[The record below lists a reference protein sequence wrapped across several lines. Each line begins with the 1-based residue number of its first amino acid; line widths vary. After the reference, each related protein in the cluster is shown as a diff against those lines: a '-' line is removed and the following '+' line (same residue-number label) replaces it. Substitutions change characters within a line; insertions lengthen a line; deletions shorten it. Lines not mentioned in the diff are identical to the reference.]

1 MTTLVTGST
10 GLVGSAVVRA
20 LAAHGER
27 VLATA
32 RNAGKAERLFAG
44 LPGVEIA
51 AWDVLRPAE
60 IPGDVD
66 YIVHAA
72 AETASRSMVERPV
85 ETMSVTVDGTR
96 HALELAREKRA
107 KGMVFLS
114 SMEVYGAPQEDVL
127 LTESAIGPLDP
138 LAPRSSYPL
147 AKRMAEGLC
156 AAFAREHGVP
166 VRIARLAQVIGET
179 VSEDDHRVIAQFARA
194 VRAGEDLV
202 LRTDGSSARCYCAV
216 ADAVRAILLLLERG
230 VSGTAYNVADASS
243 YCSIRELAERLCAAH
258 PPSKVVIDPIPGM
271 GYAPACKLRLSTLRL
286 EALGWTAQVGLDEAF
301 GRLLSSTEK

>member
-20 LAAHGER
+20 LAARGER

-44 LPGVEIA
+44 LLGVEIA
-51 AWDVLRPAE
+51 AWDVLQPAE

-85 ETMSVTVDGTR
+85 ETMAVTVDGTR

-107 KGMVFLS
+107 RGMVFLS
-114 SMEVYGAPQEDVL
+114 SMEVYGAPQEDVPL
-127 LTESAIGPLDP
+127 AESALGPLDP

-202 LRTDGSSARCYCAV
+202 LHTDGSSARCYCAV

-230 VSGTAYNVADASS
+230 DPGAAYNVADASS
-243 YCSIRELAERLCAAH
+243 FCSIRELAERLCAAH
-258 PPSKVVIDPIPGM
+258 PPSRVVIDPVPGM
-271 GYAPACKLRLSTLRL
+271 GYAPTCKLRLSTSRL
-286 EALGWTAQVGLDEAF
+286 EALGWTAQVGLDEALE
-301 GRLLSSTEK
+301 RLLSLMEK

>member
-20 LAAHGER
+20 LAARGER

-44 LPGVEIA
+44 LLGVEIA
-51 AWDVLRPAE
+51 AWDVLQPAE

-72 AETASRSMVERPV
+72 AETASRSMVERPA
-85 ETMSVTVDGTR
+85 ETMAVTVDGTR

-107 KGMVFLS
+107 RGMVFLS
-114 SMEVYGAPQEDVL
+114 SMEVYGAPQEDVPL
-127 LTESAIGPLDP
+127 AESALGPLDP

-194 VRAGEDLV
+194 VRGGEDLV
-202 LRTDGSSARCYCAV
+202 LHTDGSSARCYCAV

-230 VSGTAYNVADASS
+230 DPGAAYNVADASS
-243 YCSIRELAERLCAAH
+243 FCSIRELAERLCAAH
-258 PPSKVVIDPIPGM
+258 PPSRVVIDPVPGM
-271 GYAPACKLRLSTLRL
+271 GYAPTCKLRLSTSRL
-286 EALGWTAQVGLDEAF
+286 EALGWTAQVGLDEALE
-301 GRLLSSTEK
+301 RLLSLMEK

>member
-85 ETMSVTVDGTR
+85 ETMAVTVDGTR

-202 LRTDGSSARCYCAV
+202 LHTDGSSARCYCAV

-230 VSGTAYNVADASS
+230 DPGAAYNVADASS
-243 YCSIRELAERLCAAH
+243 FCSIRELAERLCAAH
-258 PPSKVVIDPIPGM
+258 PPSRVVIDPVPGM
-271 GYAPACKLRLSTLRL
+271 GYAPTCKLRLSTSRL
-286 EALGWTAQVGLDEAF
+286 EALGWTAQVGLDEALE
-301 GRLLSSTEK
+301 RLLSLMEK

>member
-20 LAAHGER
+20 LAARGER

-51 AWDVLRPAE
+51 AWDVLQPAE

-72 AETASRSMVERPV
+72 AETASRSMVERPA
-85 ETMSVTVDGTR
+85 ETMAVTVDGTR
-96 HALELAREKRA
+96 HALELAREKRTR
-107 KGMVFLS
+107 GMVFLS
-114 SMEVYGAPQEDVL
+114 SMEVYGAPQEDAPL
-127 LTESAIGPLDP
+127 AESALGPLDP

-166 VRIARLAQVIGET
+166 VRIARLAQIIGET

-202 LRTDGSSARCYCAV
+202 LHTDGSSARCYCAV

-230 VSGTAYNVADASS
+230 DPGAAYNVADASS
-243 YCSIRELAERLCAAH
+243 FCSIRELAERLCAAH
-258 PPSKVVIDPIPGM
+258 PPSRVVIDPVPGM
-271 GYAPACKLRLSTLRL
+271 GYAPTCKLRLSTSRL

-301 GRLLSSTEK
+301 ERLLSLMEK

>member
-20 LAAHGER
+20 LAARGER

-44 LPGVEIA
+44 LPGVEIV
-51 AWDVLRPAE
+51 AWDVLQPAE

-72 AETASRSMVERPV
+72 AETASRSMVERPA
-85 ETMSVTVDGTR
+85 ETMAVTVDGTR

-107 KGMVFLS
+107 RGMVFLS
-114 SMEVYGAPQEDVL
+114 SMEVYGAPQEDVPL
-127 LTESAIGPLDP
+127 AESALGPLDP

-202 LRTDGSSARCYCAV
+202 LHTDGSSARCYCAV

-230 VSGTAYNVADASS
+230 DPGAAYNVADASS
-243 YCSIRELAERLCAAH
+243 FCSIRELAERLCAAH
-258 PPSKVVIDPIPGM
+258 PPSRVVIDPVPGM
-271 GYAPACKLRLSTLRL
+271 GYAPTCKLRLSTSRL
-286 EALGWTAQVGLDEAF
+286 EALGWTAQVGLDEALE
-301 GRLLSSTEK
+301 RLLSLMEK